1 MLKYGVW
8 GDYMLVLPIVN
19 RDRIMNVRIS
29 LKNVH
34 KIKSGVKYDDIR
46 ASDLIVNNNSFTD
59 SSYGLERIEPANI
72 IQFIRNSSIRDK
84 KSFFVSTKEEDY
96 SDLYDLYEIDYPL
109 EKVTE
114 GLDKLFGSAVLDL
127 KDEIPG
133 RIKGRYVDF
142 EMLGVT
148 DHITDDELER
158 LECIAKSSIDNYAKI
173 IKDNNLETL
182 IDTLGFLELFDCEVI
197 ENSTVKL
204 EIFKKNLGVF
214 NAIHSKDIK
223 RLNYYLDLA
232 LANQEAYSR
241 LSRLYNIVYNDSLKW
256 IHNSKDKIKIKK
268 TLEKKEVA

>member
-96 SDLYDLYEIDYPL
+96 SDLYDLYKIDYPL